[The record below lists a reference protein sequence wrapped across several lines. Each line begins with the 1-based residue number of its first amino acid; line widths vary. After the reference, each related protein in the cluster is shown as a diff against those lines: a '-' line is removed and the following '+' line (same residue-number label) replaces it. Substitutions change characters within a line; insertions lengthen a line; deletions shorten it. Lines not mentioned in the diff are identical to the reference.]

1 MNRRII
7 QNSIDYIEVNLKAE
21 ITIEELSDK
30 SGFSL
35 YYYCRLFHGIV
46 GMSVNQF
53 ILHRKLLHAIH
64 EIGQGNKMID
74 VALSY
79 GFETY
84 AGFYKAFVREFG
96 YPPVKYLQLQKAKK
110 PYKINVT
117 KGKTSMI
124 SHKKLAEVLVN
135 WGLEKEHI
143 SDVFYGE
150 TGNVRESTWYVGEE
164 YVLKKVDDLEKV
176 KRHIEITKAMQ
187 EEELLVA
194 TSVKTKQGE
203 DYLVEAEAYFYITKK
218 IVGDSIK
225 VQSLY
230 ETDGI
235 KVARRIGQAIGHLDM
250 ALLSVEV
257 TVDDVN
263 VLESVVNWAI
273 PTLKGKMILSEEL
286 IRGYTSV
293 LSNANP
299 KLPRQII
306 HRDPNPSNIIVTK
319 DIWGFVDFELSDRNM
334 RIFDP
339 CYAATAILSESFE
352 VGNEEKLQK
361 WLEIYQNIICGYDEV
376 AILTADEKKV
386 IPYIVLSN
394 QLIATAWFSESEKY
408 QELYRI
414 NQNMTSWIVEHFGE
428 LTIN

>member
-7 QNSIDYIEVNLKAE
+7 QNSIDYIEENLKAE

-53 ILHRKLLHAIH
+53 ILQRKLLHAIH

-110 PYKINVT
+110 PYKINVM
-117 KGKTSMI
+117 KGKTTMI
-124 SHKKLAEVLVN
+124 RHKKLAEILEH

-143 SDVFYGE
+143 ADVFYGE
-150 TGNVRESTWYVGEE
+150 TGNVSESAWYVGKE

-176 KRHIEITKAMQ
+176 KRHIEIVNAMQ
-187 EEELLVA
+187 GEDLLVGIP
-194 TSVKTKQGE
+194 VKTKQGE
-203 DYLVEAEAYFYITKK
+203 DYLMDAEFYFYVTKK

-225 VQSLY
+225 VNSLY
-230 ETDGI
+230 EMEGI
-235 KVARRIGQAIGHLDM
+235 YLARRMGQAIGHLDM
-250 ALLSVEV
+250 SLLNVEV
-257 TVDDVN
+257 SVDDVN
-263 VLESVVNWAI
+263 IFESVLNWAL
-273 PTLKGKMILSEEL
+273 PALKEKLSISDDL
-286 IRGYTSV
+286 ISEYTDVFDKVYS
-293 LSNANP
+293 
-299 KLPRQII
+299 KLQKQII
-306 HRDPNPSNIIVTK
+306 HRDPNPSNIIVAEGK
-319 DIWGFVDFELSDRNM
+319 WGFVDFELSERNV

-352 VGNEEKLQK
+352 IGNEEKLQK
-361 WLEIYQNIICGYDEV
+361 WLDIYKNIIYGYDEV
-376 AILTADEKKV
+376 AILTEDEKKA
-386 IPYIVLSN
+386 IPYVVLSN

-414 NQNMTSWIVEHFGE
+414 NQSMTTWIVEHFNE
-428 LTIN
+428 LFID

>member
-7 QNSIDYIEVNLKAE
+7 QNSIDYIEENLKAE

-110 PYKINVT
+110 PYKINVM
-117 KGKTSMI
+117 KGKTAMI
-124 SHKKLAEVLVN
+124 SHKKLAEILEH

-143 SDVFYGE
+143 ADVFYGE
-150 TGNVRESTWYVGEE
+150 TGNVSESAWYVGKE

-176 KRHIEITKAMQ
+176 KRHIEIVKAMQ
-187 EEELLVA
+187 GEDLLVGIP
-194 TSVKTKQGE
+194 VKTKQGE
-203 DYLVEAEAYFYITKK
+203 DYLMESEFYFYMTKK

-225 VQSLY
+225 VNSLY
-230 ETDGI
+230 EIEGI
-235 KVARRIGQAIGHLDM
+235 KIARRIGQAIGHLDM
-250 ALLSVEV
+250 SLLNVEV
-257 TVDDVN
+257 FVDDVN
-263 VLESVVNWAI
+263 VFASVLNWAL
-273 PTLKGKMILSEEL
+273 PVLKEKLSISDDL
-286 IRGYTSV
+286 INEYTDVFDNVYS
-293 LSNANP
+293 
-299 KLPRQII
+299 KLQKQII
-306 HRDPNPSNIIVTK
+306 HRDPNPSNIIVAEGK
-319 DIWGFVDFELSDRNM
+319 WGFVDFELSERNV
-334 RIFDP
+334 RVFDP

-352 VGNEEKLQK
+352 IGNEEKLQK
-361 WLEIYQNIICGYDEV
+361 WLDIYKNIIYGYDEV
-376 AILTADEKKV
+376 AILTEDEKKA

-394 QLIATAWFSESEKY
+394 QLIATAWFAESEKY

-414 NQNMTSWIVEHFGE
+414 NQSMTSWIVEHFSE
-428 LTIN
+428 LFIN